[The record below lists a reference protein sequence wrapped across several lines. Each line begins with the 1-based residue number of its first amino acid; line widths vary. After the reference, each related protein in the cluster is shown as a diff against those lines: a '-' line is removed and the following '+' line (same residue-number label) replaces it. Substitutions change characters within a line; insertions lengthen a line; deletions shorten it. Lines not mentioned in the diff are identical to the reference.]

1 MLLVVGSGNAGAGN
15 AAHFHGHADGWP
27 SFARHAMLQCHGKTL
42 GCSTPVVRQGST
54 PPSTSPFK
62 ICQQPSSWRH
72 ACLQVITQTIQVDL
86 QNATTEANRV
96 EMLLRQERL
105 KLIKEKIKAS
115 DSSANVSQVQGGNN
129 KLTFHP
135 TYMLDTYWYVWVSC
149 DIEASFQKMIWAKK
163 P

>member
-1 MLLVVGSGNAGAGN
+1 M
-15 AAHFHGHADGWP
+15 
-27 SFARHAMLQCHGKTL
+27 
-42 GCSTPVVRQGST
+42 
-54 PPSTSPFK
+54 
-62 ICQQPSSWRH
+62 
-72 ACLQVITQTIQVDL
+72 ITQTIQVDL

-129 KLTFHP
+129 KLTFQP
-135 TYMLDTYWYVWVSC
+135 TKTLDTYWYVRISC